1 MNDPATSQEAFLGLP
16 GILFIGLY
24 VASLLVVGWLGMRA
38 KKENTLSDF
47 YLGGRNLGFMVLLF
61 TMFATQYSGNTLMG
75 YPGKAYRS
83 GFQMLFAVAAM
94 VTVTAVLFVYAP
106 RLRRLSAKKGYITPG
121 DFVQDRFGNRP
132 LTVMVTLLG
141 ILALINYLITNL
153 KVLGLVVENVTG
165 GAIGFESSVIVLAI
179 VMIAYES
186 MGGMR
191 SVAWTD
197 VTQGTILFIGVLL
210 LFGAAMITYGGTE
223 SMTTT
228 LEKHRPELWVL
239 PDFRLLT
246 TWLGTVILLGLGN
259 ALYPHTVQ
267 RIYAARS
274 DRALQ
279 RSLQIMVFM
288 PLFTSFLMILIGLMA
303 AARFPGLDAVGSD
316 QAIMFIL
323 RDLATY
329 STLMNVVGVVFIAAV
344 IAATMSTI
352 DSALLSMSAM
362 VTADL
367 YRPLRPDTPQ
377 DRLTRFGKF
386 AAVGVMAAA
395 VLLTIWL
402 KDKTI
407 FSIIVFKHELLI
419 QLAPA
424 LMIGVHWKKLTAVP
438 VLTGMV
444 VGTTTAV
451 LMTLGMLGPVT
462 KPLGLHAGVWGL
474 FVNLTLLF
482 GLQLLM
488 SKRAATS
495 HE

>member
-1 MNDPATSQEAFLGLP
+1 
-16 GILFIGLY
+16 
-24 VASLLVVGWLGMRA
+24 
-38 KKENTLSDF
+38 
-47 YLGGRNLGFMVLLF
+47 
-61 TMFATQYSGNTLMG
+61 
-75 YPGKAYRS
+75 
-83 GFQMLFAVAAM
+83 
-94 VTVTAVLFVYAP
+94 
-106 RLRRLSAKKGYITPG
+106 
-121 DFVQDRFGNRP
+121 
-132 LTVMVTLLG
+132 
-141 ILALINYLITNL
+141 
-153 KVLGLVVENVTG
+153 
-165 GAIGFESSVIVLAI
+165 
-179 VMIAYES
+179 
-186 MGGMR
+186 
-191 SVAWTD
+191 
-197 VTQGTILFIGVLL
+197 
-210 LFGAAMITYGGTE
+210 
-223 SMTTT
+223 
-228 LEKHRPELWVL
+228 
-239 PDFRLLT
+239 
-246 TWLGTVILLGLGN
+246 
-259 ALYPHTVQ
+259 
-267 RIYAARS
+267 
-274 DRALQ
+274 
-279 RSLQIMVFM
+279 
-288 PLFTSFLMILIGLMA
+288 
-303 AARFPGLDAVGSD
+303 
-316 QAIMFIL
+316 
-323 RDLATY
+323 
-329 STLMNVVGVVFIAAV
+329 V

-395 VLLTIWL
+395 VLLTLWL